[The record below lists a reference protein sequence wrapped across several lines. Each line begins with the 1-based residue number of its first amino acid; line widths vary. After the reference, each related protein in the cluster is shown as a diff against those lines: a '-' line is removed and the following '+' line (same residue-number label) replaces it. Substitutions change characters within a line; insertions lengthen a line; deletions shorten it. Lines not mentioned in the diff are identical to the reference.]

1 VDLHMWTSA
10 VISLGDPGCTPICNS
25 HRENYWHFMFRSRMV
40 YKVVNVTWY
49 AQLYLRLEMSEGLIW
64 FHPPV
69 SCCSEDLFK
78 ACQRKDDVKYCLD
91 FVRGNSLYLWAQRLP
106 SVLLLF
112 LCLDPGCSSRRRYQ
126 TILHKFY
133 FHSN

>member
-1 VDLHMWTSA
+1 
-10 VISLGDPGCTPICNS
+10 
-25 HRENYWHFMFRSRMV
+25 MV
-40 YKVVNVTWY
+40 YKVVNVARY

-91 FVRGNSLYLWAQRLP
+91 FVRGSSLYLWAQRLP
-106 SVLLLF
+106 SLLLLF

-126 TILHKFY
+126 TILHKVY
-133 FHSN
+133 FDSN